1 MNKLKIIIFILS
13 VLKCEYVNSF
23 LSINNNKLFLNNNLL
38 KKKNNNNNRI
48 YLNLESKKNTN
59 INGSKYTNI
68 NDSKYTNIIYSSN
81 YSTFYKKQIFLY
93 KNIINSANN
102 INNCNNNCNNCKN
115 NCNNYCNN
123 NCKNNCNN
131 DENNKNM
138 LIDNNILLLGELNE
152 KSCFDLIKLLNNKEF
167 ELLNKDIPKEE
178 KYINLFIQSQGG
190 SLLSTLSVV
199 DEIKKLN
206 IPLYTYIKGY
216 AASSAT
222 LLSILGNKRFIS
234 ENSLMMIHGPKII
247 ENDADMTLLKIKDIN
262 QNINL
267 LTNIIKKIYLENTKI
282 NEQLL
287 NELLYHNVWI
297 SSKDALKHG
306 LVDEIN

>member
-1 MNKLKIIIFILS
+1 MI
-13 VLKCEYVNSF
+13 
-23 LSINNNKLFLNNNLL
+23 
-38 KKKNNNNNRI
+38 
-48 YLNLESKKNTN
+48 
-59 INGSKYTNI
+59 
-68 NDSKYTNIIYSSN
+68 
-81 YSTFYKKQIFLY
+81 
-93 KNIINSANN
+93 
-102 INNCNNNCNNCKN
+102 
-115 NCNNYCNN
+115 
-123 NCKNNCNN
+123 
-131 DENNKNM
+131 
-138 LIDNNILLLGELNE
+138 IDNNILLLGELNE

-178 KYINLFIQSQGG
+178 KFINLFIQSQGG

-297 SSKDALKHG
+297 SSKDALKYG